1 MLPALLWRKFEKRF
15 VFFPTSEVEY
25 TPSDVGLDYEEVYV
39 TTEDGLR
46 IHAWYVPGPNELT
59 LLCFHGNGGNLG
71 HRVTELALLH
81 HRLGLNLFIF
91 DYRGYGRSEG
101 TPSEQGTY
109 KDARAALHHLR
120 KERNTPADRT
130 VYFGH
135 SLGSA
140 VAVDL
145 AVAEPPLGLIL
156 VSPFASVSDMSRVVC
171 PVPPLGW
178 LLRDKYNSLARI
190 AQINRPLLVLHGDQ
204 DETIPLSQGKNR
216 RGEPTQTLSDLARC
230 GA

>member
-101 TPSEQGTY
+101 TPSG
-109 KDARAALHHLR
+109 ARHLQR
-120 KERNTPADRT
+120 RP
-130 VYFGH
+130 
-135 SLGSA
+135 GS
-140 VAVDL
+140 
-145 AVAEPPLGLIL
+145 PPPSSEGAQHPSGPDGVLR
-156 VSPFASVSDMSRVVC
+156 PFS
-171 PVPPLGW
+171 W
-178 LLRDKYNSLARI
+178 K
-190 AQINRPLLVLHGDQ
+190 
-204 DETIPLSQGKNR
+204 R
-216 RGEPTQTLSDLARC
+216 RGRRFGGGRASLRPDTRFPFCLRQRHVSRGLPRATARLAAPR
-230 GA
+230 